1 KKARLLD
8 EIRAETNLYPSE
20 PEVLAVVRIVPEVP
34 AGEMASD
41 AEIEQIGMEVALNYE
56 REQGRE
62 PEDVSAR
69 ALGYDIRSVDP
80 AGHYRYIEVKARA
93 GTGAVA
99 LTPNEW
105 LMANRLGDEYWLYVV
120 ENAASS
126 PVLYTLQNPAAKLS
140 PEEVVETVRYVVKDW
155 RSVAVRAG

>member
-1 KKARLLD
+1 MQKPTFILRS
-8 EIRAETNLYPSE
+8 R
-20 PEVLAVVRIVPEVP
+20 VLAVVRVVPEAP
-34 AGEMASD
+34 AGEMAGSE
-41 AEIEQIGMEVALNYE
+41 EIERIGMEVALNYE

-62 PEDVSAR
+62 PEDVSAQ

-80 AGHYRYIEVKARA
+80 AGRYRYIEVKART
-93 GTGAVA
+93 GTGPIA

-126 PVLYTLQNPAAKLS
+126 PALYTLQNPATHLK
-140 PEEVVETVRYVVKDW
+140 PEEIVEIVRYVVKDW
-155 RSVAVRAG
+155 RSVARKQENNEW